1 MGRYGDKMGRP
12 RVHSEAGFPI
22 VCPGVRIREGAGKEH
37 IHGVHS
43 RSIRRES
50 LEGSLVICNV
60 KPISRVVL
68 LNINIQELRQRLCS
82 TAGTK
87 ERGH

>member
-37 IHGVHS
+37 VHS
-43 RSIRRES
+43 ALPEI
-50 LEGSLVICNV
+50 L
-60 KPISRVVL
+60 
-68 LNINIQELRQRLCS
+68 
-82 TAGTK
+82 A
-87 ERGH
+87 